1 MEEYV
6 EALQDRANEQA
17 QMARQHI
24 LMVTHDPALLDV
36 VRVLLQEARYN
47 VTTTNAV
54 PLTFALIAAGH
65 PALIIIDLEITE
77 RSGWDLLVR
86 LHAEAVTATIPVVV
100 TARDQRL
107 LAHAHRYPDL
117 FGGQSHLAVPF
128 TVETLLAV
136 VGTLIGTAENA
147 KGGDPLDAR

>member
-17 QMARQHI
+17 QMARQHV

-54 PLTFALIAAGH
+54 PLTFALIAASH
-65 PALIIIDLEITE
+65 PALIIIDLDIVE

-86 LHAEAVTATIPVVV
+86 LHAEATTAAIPVVV
-100 TARDQRL
+100 TARDPRL
-107 LAHAHRYPDL
+107 LAHAQRYPDL
-117 FGGQSHLAVPF
+117 FGGQAHLRIPF
-128 TVETLLAV
+128 AAETLL
-136 VGTLIGTAENA
+136 GDIRSLIGAARDEP
-147 KGGDPLDAR
+147 GGEPRAAG